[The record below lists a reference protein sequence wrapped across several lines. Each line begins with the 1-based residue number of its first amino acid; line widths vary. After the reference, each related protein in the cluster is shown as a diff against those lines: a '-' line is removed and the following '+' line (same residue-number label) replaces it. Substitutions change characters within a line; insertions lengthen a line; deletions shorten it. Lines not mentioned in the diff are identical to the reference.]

1 MSVTMRIL
9 QQFDVRHE
17 ADFMELE
24 RKFAELER
32 RRPDYPKGR
41 RLQPISATMPCNT
54 FIWECEFPT
63 WTPRGQ
69 RWTSST
75 ATMSTRR
82 CSRNKCN
89 SSNRCA
95 LNFTRTL
102 TFDHKDTKTQRH

>member
-54 FIWECEFPT
+54 FIWECEFPDLD
-63 WTPRGQ
+63 
-69 RWTSST
+69 T
-75 ATMSTRR
+75 ARA
-82 CSRNKCN
+82 
-89 SSNRCA
+89 A
-95 LNFTRTL
+95 LDFFHGDDEHEALFEKQVQFFEQVRIEFYQNLDF
-102 TFDHKDTKTQRH
+102 